1 MMMVHA
7 TDKQSKQNVD
17 VTIPWDVAQAL
28 ISETSQNQLNVEAA
42 VRALENVGD
51 MNLVNV
57 TGQDQTVRVWVDS
70 RSSGE

>member
-1 MMMVHA
+1 
-7 TDKQSKQNVD
+7 
-17 VTIPWDVAQAL
+17 
-28 ISETSQNQLNVEAA
+28 
-42 VRALENVGD
+42 